1 MKTTMP
7 TLGEG
12 YDHDNCNSEVL
23 LKRMSVRDGRIV
35 LPDGM
40 SYRVMVLPDQRPMPF
55 EDLKKVAAL
64 VEAGATVVGP
74 PPTGISGMLAGSD
87 GKNTFDA
94 LTTRLW
100 GGLDGTN
107 VTSKKLGAGRLV
119 WGQTARKVLGGADT
133 PPDFEAKGVSDDGT
147 IDWIHRQAGDAEI
160 YYVASRWEH
169 PEKVDCAFRVAGKQP
184 ELWNPV
190 TGEIRDAT
198 AFHQEAGR
206 CVVPL
211 EFDPCG
217 SVFVIFR
224 KPISTTLSGKAPSNY
239 SATRLLTALSG
250 AWTVNFDPRWGGP
263 ENVVFDTLT
272 DWTNRPE
279 AGIKFYSGT
288 AVYHK
293 KFDLASPPA
302 KGRLLL
308 DLGEVHEVAS
318 VRLNGRNLG
327 VLWTKPARVDITD
340 AVKDSD
346 NDLEVTVINLWPNR
360 LIGDESLPKE
370 SRFTETNMHKFGP
383 ASPLLPSG
391 LIGPVRL
398 LQRK

>member
-1 MKTTMP
+1 
-7 TLGEG
+7 
-12 YDHDNCNSEVL
+12 
-23 LKRMSVRDGRIV
+23 MSVRDGRIV

-40 SYRVMVLPDQRPMPF
+40 SYRVLVLPDQQPMPL
-55 EDLKKVAAL
+55 EDLRKVASL

-74 PPTGISGMLAGSD
+74 PPTSSSGMPADSD
-87 GKNTFDA
+87 GEKMFDT
-94 LTTRLW
+94 LTARLW
-100 GGLDGTN
+100 GGMDGTN

-119 WGQTARKVLGGADT
+119 WGQTARQVLESADA
-133 PPDFEAKGVSDDGT
+133 PPDFEAKGVSNDGT

-169 PEKVDCAFRVAGKQP
+169 PEKVDCTFRVTGKQP

-190 TGEIRDAT
+190 TGEIRDAM
-198 AFHQEAGR
+198 AFRQEAGR
-206 CVVPL
+206 CIVPL

-224 KPISTTLSGKAPSNY
+224 KPIPTTLSGKVPSNHP
-239 SATRLLTALSG
+239 APRLLTALSG
-250 AWTVNFDPRWGGP
+250 AWTVNFDPKWGGP

-279 AGIKFYSGT
+279 TGIKFYSGT

-293 KFDLASPPA
+293 KFELKMPQA

-308 DLGEVHEVAS
+308 DLGEVHEVAA
-318 VRLNGRNLG
+318 VKLNGHNLG
-327 VLWTKPARVDITD
+327 VLWTKPACVDITD
-340 AVKDSD
+340 AVKESD
-346 NDLEVTVINLWPNR
+346 NDLEVTVVNLWPNR

-398 LQRK
+398 FEEEMKLSKAK